1 MAERSRLDKEIVAEY
16 ERLVREGTPEEWRTF
31 VAKHQEVFDREEQ
44 ARLNVLA
51 AKKRKSTHQ
60 AKGKLGHNQQ
70 LILNFIR
77 IHPIDYHV
85 LMEAF
90 TAALFPPPT
99 QPKDRARARLRYC
112 QAIRTLQNR
121 QLIKKQ
127 SGSSQ
132 GDVAHK
138 GRSGSTIE
146 LTHKGQKIIKQKK
159 PAALDDLV
167 IILINKHIDR
177 KDHMITAQTVRKEL
191 NNQKINGEY
200 ITANRIGRIL
210 RHHLVRGHAHNG
222 NIYVLPSKHIAP
234 PKKEKKLKKN
244 WKRQERWES
253 FGPWEIRIS

>member
-1 MAERSRLDKEIVAEY
+1 MAERSRPDKEIIAEY
-16 ERLVREGTPEEWRTF
+16 ERLVREGTPEECRTF

-51 AKKRKSTHQ
+51 LKKRKCIHHPE
-60 AKGKLGHNQQ
+60 GKLGHNQQ
-70 LILNFIR
+70 LIMNFIH
-77 IHPIDYHV
+77 IHPIDYHA

-90 TAALFPPPT
+90 TAALYPPPT
-99 QPKDRARARLRYC
+99 QPEDRARARLRYC

-121 QLIKKQ
+121 HLIKKQ

-132 GDVAHK
+132 GDVVHK

-146 LTHKGQKIIKQKK
+146 LTDEGCKKIKQKK
-159 PAALDDLV
+159 PVALDDLV
-167 IILINKHIDR
+167 IILINKHIDQ
-177 KDHMITAQTVRKEL
+177 KDHTITTKTVRKEL
-191 NNQKINGEY
+191 NNQKIDGEY

-210 RHHLVRGHAHNG
+210 RHHLVRGHTHNG

-234 PKKEKKLKKN
+234 PKKGKKLKKN

>member
-1 MAERSRLDKEIVAEY
+1 MAERLRPDKEIIAEF
-16 ERLVREGTPEEWRTF
+16 ERLVREGTPEDCRTF
-31 VAKHQEVFDREEQ
+31 VAKHQDVFDREEQ
-44 ARLNVLA
+44 ARINVLA
-51 AKKRKSTHQ
+51 PKKRKSTHDPE
-60 AKGKLGHNQQ
+60 GKLGHNQQ

-90 TAALFPPPT
+90 TAALYPPPT

-121 QLIKKQ
+121 HLIKKQ

-146 LTHKGQKIIKQKK
+146 LTHKGRDKIEQKK
-159 PAALDDLV
+159 PAALDDLI

-177 KDHMITAQTVRKEL
+177 KDQAITTQTVRHEL
-191 NNQKINGEY
+191 NNQEINGEY
-200 ITANRIGRIL
+200 ITENRIGRIL
-210 RHHLVRGHAHNG
+210 RHYLLRVHTHNG
-222 NIYVLPSKHIAP
+222 SIYVLPSKHIIP
-234 PKKEKKLKKN
+234 FKKEKKLKRN
-244 WKRQERWES
+244 WKRQKRWAS
-253 FGPWEIRIS
+253 FGPWEVRIS